1 VFRRIIA
8 ATNVSLMLA
17 ALLPAVAAAPQTTYP
32 GQQTTSYPGQMTEA
46 RVWVQNRGRN
56 DAVSVDLREVSLDR
70 PMRVHIANGENGAA
84 DILAVQTRAGRQ
96 LWDYDT
102 LVIAAQTDIAAALNA
117 RGAGGWEA
125 VGIVR
130 AADDRT
136 TVLLKRPR

>member
-1 VFRRIIA
+1 MFGRIIA

-32 GQQTTSYPGQMTEA
+32 GQQTTYPGQMTEA
-46 RVWVQNRGRN
+46 RVWVQNHGRN
-56 DAVSVDLREVSLDR
+56 DAVSVDLREVSLER
-70 PMRVHIANGENGAA
+70 PMSVHVANGENGAG

-117 RGAGGWEA
+117 RGAAGWEA